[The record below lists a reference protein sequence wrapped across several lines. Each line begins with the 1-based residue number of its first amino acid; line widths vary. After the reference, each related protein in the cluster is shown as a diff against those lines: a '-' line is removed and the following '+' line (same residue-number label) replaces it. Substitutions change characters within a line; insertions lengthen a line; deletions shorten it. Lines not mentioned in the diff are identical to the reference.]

1 MRTKASLAAAATVS
15 AAVILTHVAS
25 GQSPERPPINKAQ
38 IDRWMVELSNW
49 GRWGKDDDLGTLNL
63 ITTAKRQQ
71 AMALARNGVVVS
83 MELPMVAVP
92 KMAEVAADGK
102 PNGVGYFEIR
112 FRTFP
117 PGDPRG
123 NEGFSS
129 DVQEFAAHGG
139 PNTHIDALCHDS
151 NKQGQLFNGYPLAET
166 VTESEGCRK
175 LGIDKL
181 STGIV
186 TRGILV
192 DMSRLKGSNHV
203 PGSAVFVADLE
214 AWEKQT
220 GLRVSPGD
228 ALFVYD
234 PGPMGENGRPRN
246 GGFDI
251 SVAPWMHA
259 RGVALTG
266 GFSRTP
272 GVVDEPRADH
282 RLAIAGMGLPLLD
295 GADLSRLAETA
306 AQQNRWEFMLVI
318 APIAAP
324 GGTGSIVNP
333 LAMF

>member
-1 MRTKASLAAAATVS
+1 MTSKAAMFGLGALAATALWS
-15 AAVILTHVAS
+15 AADAAPAP
-25 GQSPERPPINKAQ
+25 QRPPVDRAQ
-38 IDRWMVELSNW
+38 IDRWMTELSNW
-49 GRWGKDDDLGTLNL
+49 GKWGKDDDLGALNY
-63 ITTAKRQQ
+63 ITPAKRKQ
-71 AMALARNGVVVS
+71 AMALAREGVVVS
-83 MELPMVAVP
+83 MQLPMVIQP

-123 NEGFSS
+123 NDGYSS
-129 DVQEFAAHGG
+129 DIQEFAAHGG
-139 PNTHIDALCHDS
+139 PNTHLDALCHDS
-151 NKQGQLFNGYPLAET
+151 NKKGQLYNGYPLATT
-166 VTESEGCRK
+166 VTEKDGCKK
-175 LGIDKL
+175 LGVDKW

-192 DMSRLKGSNHV
+192 DMSRLKGVQHT
-203 PGSAVFVADLE
+203 PGTAAMVSDLE

-220 GLRVSPGD
+220 GLKVSPGD
-228 ALFVYD
+228 ALFLYD
-234 PGPMGENGRPRN
+234 PGPVGPNGRRMN

-251 SVAPWMHA
+251 TVAPWMHA

-266 GFSRTP
+266 GFARTP

-306 AQQNRWEFMLVI
+306 ARLNRWEFELVV

>member
-1 MRTKASLAAAATVS
+1 
-15 AAVILTHVAS
+15 
-25 GQSPERPPINKAQ
+25 
-38 IDRWMVELSNW
+38 
-49 GRWGKDDDLGTLNL
+49 
-63 ITTAKRQQ
+63 
-71 AMALARNGVVVS
+71 
-83 MELPMVAVP
+83 
-92 KMAEVAADGK
+92 MAEVAADGK

-123 NEGFSS
+123 NDGFSS

-139 PNTHIDALCHDS
+139 PNTHLDALCHDS

-166 VTESEGCRK
+166 VTEREGCKK
-175 LGIDKL
+175 LGIDKW

-192 DMSRLKGSNHV
+192 DMSRLKGSKHV
-203 PGSAVFVADLE
+203 PGSAVFTADLE
-214 AWEKQT
+214 AWERQT

-234 PGPMGENGRPRN
+234 PGPMGDNGRPRN

-266 GFSRTP
+266 GFARTP
-272 GVVDEPRADH
+272 GVVDEARADH
-282 RLAIAGMGLPLLD
+282 RLTIAGMGLPLLD

-306 AQQNRWEFMLVI
+306 AQQKRWEFMLVI